1 VGVMNSIFN
10 HLDFAELPGLN
21 GFVGEFLILAGSFVI
36 YPTSV
41 IIAASGII
49 LSAVYLLWMVERVFF
64 GQLKSE
70 NKHLNDLM
78 KGSER
83 W

>member
-1 VGVMNSIFN
+1 MGVMNSIFN

-49 LSAVYLLWMVERVFF
+49 LSAVYLLWMVERAFF
-64 GQLKSE
+64 GPLKSE

>member
-1 VGVMNSIFN
+1 MGVMNSIFN
-10 HLDFAELPGLN
+10 HLDVAELPGRN

>member
-10 HLDFAELPGLN
+10 HLDFAELPGL
-21 GFVGEFLILAGSFVI
+21 VGEFLILAGSFVI

-41 IIAASGII
+41 IFAASGII
-49 LSAVYLLWMVERVFF
+49 LAAVYLLWIAERVFF

-70 NKHLNDLM
+70 NKHLTDLM

-83 W
+83 WSFH

>member
-1 VGVMNSIFN
+1 MGVMNSIFN

-21 GFVGEFLILAGSFVI
+21 GCVGEVLILAGSFVI

>member
-1 VGVMNSIFN
+1 MGVMNSIFN
-10 HLDFAELPGLN
+10 HLNFSELPGLN